1 MADFLL
7 RAAERSRAAMVNKTK
22 PFMLVERKGRSTIQL
37 LYGESGN
44 DPKLFMLIVTPAYVA
59 AKTNKEFPG
68 HEEVMAYI
76 ETHADELRTIALS
89 KYERGFLTETLF

>member
-7 RAAERSRAAMVNKTK
+7 QDAERSEAGMVNKAK
-22 PFMLVERKGRSTIQL
+22 PFMLINRKGRNTIQL

-59 AKTNKEFPG
+59 TKIDKEFPS
-68 HEEVMAYI
+68 HEDIMAYV
-76 ETHADELRTIALS
+76 ETHAEELRTIAIS